1 MTIDIIKKYIFEILD
16 ENGVYVDQSDIEED
30 LDLREYIVD
39 SLQYVYFIVEL
50 ENRLGLE
57 LPDEI
62 LLYENLASINGFANM
77 VIQCFDNHEYNSNNS
92 ENK

>member
-1 MTIDIIKKYIFEILD
+1 MTIDIVKKYIFEILD
-16 ENGVYVDQSDIEED
+16 ENGVYIAPSDIDMD

-57 LPDEI
+57 LPDQI

-77 VIQCFDNHEYNSNNS
+77 VIQCFHNHEYNSNDS
-92 ENK
+92 GNK